1 MFPRLSEPPMDRQ
14 SSPHILDELYQT
26 ILERQRSG
34 DKTSRTARLFA
45 KGPKKIAQKV
55 GEEAVEVALEGERGA
70 LDDLANE
77 SADLIYHL
85 MVLWAS
91 RSLAPETVWEKLRGR
106 RHAPSSDE
114 KA

>member
-1 MFPRLSEPPMDRQ
+1 MTRHPSQ
-14 SSPHILDELYQT
+14 HILDELYQI
-26 ILERQRSG
+26 ILERQNSG
-34 DKTSRTARLFA
+34 DATSRTARLFA

-70 LDDLANE
+70 LEDLANE
-77 SADLIYHL
+77 SADLLYHL

-91 RSLAPETVWEKLRGR
+91 RGLAPETIWEKLRSR
-106 RHAPSSDE
+106 RSGPSSNE

>member
-1 MFPRLSEPPMDRQ
+1 MTRQ
-14 SSPHILDELYQT
+14 SSQHILDELYQT
-26 ILERQRSG
+26 ILERQQSG
-34 DKTSRTARLFA
+34 DDTSRTARLFA

-70 LDDLANE
+70 LDNLANE

-91 RSLAPETVWEKLRGR
+91 RSLAPETVWEKLRSR
-106 RHAPSSDE
+106 RHTPSSDE
-114 KA
+114 KV

>member
-1 MFPRLSEPPMDRQ
+1 MIRH
-14 SSPHILDELYQT
+14 SSPHILDELYQI
-26 ILERQRSG
+26 ILERQKSG

-77 SADLIYHL
+77 SADLLYHL
-85 MVLWAS
+85 IVLWAS
-91 RSLAPETVWEKLRGR
+91 RGLAPETIWEKLRSR
-106 RHAPSSDE
+106 RSAPSSDE